1 MKKTLFI
8 LTVLALGFTA
18 CNKADLQDSQEQSP
32 ETIAEAPV
40 YKVNISASLGADTK
54 AVAYDDVSGGLAST
68 FRTRFGRPCQHL
80 PHD

>member
-40 YKVNISASLGADTK
+40 YKVNISASL
-54 AVAYDDVSGGLAST
+54 
-68 FRTRFGRPCQHL
+68 QHL